1 MATPDATPS
10 EADFILFC
18 RNVAGITTTV
28 MPDGD
33 PGFDYAYAFALQWIP
48 QTLNCVSGVMYTAA
62 IYNWGVSLLIEFQQD
77 QAGQTFFADLRKQ
90 FGVNNFVAG
99 VIQSTSDETTSDTL
113 EIGTALANMN
123 IADLQ
128 RVKDPFGR
136 RALSMMS
143 ALGPLWGLS

>member
-1 MATPDATPS
+1 MATPDAIPS

-77 QAGQTFFADLRKQ
+77 QVGQTFFADLRKQ
-90 FGVNNFVAG
+90 FGTSNFVPG
-99 VIQSTSDETTSDTL
+99 VISTTADQATSDSLT
-113 EIGTALANMN
+113 IGTALSNMN
-123 IADLQ
+123 LIDLQ
-128 RVKDPFGR
+128 RATDPFGR
-136 RALSMMS
+136 RALAMMS
-143 ALGPLWGLS
+143 ALGPYWGLS